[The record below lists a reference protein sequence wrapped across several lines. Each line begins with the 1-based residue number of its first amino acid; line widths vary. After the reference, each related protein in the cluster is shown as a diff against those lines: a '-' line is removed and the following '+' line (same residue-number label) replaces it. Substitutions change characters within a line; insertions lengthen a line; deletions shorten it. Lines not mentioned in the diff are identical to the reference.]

1 MNSKNDQEEPAQKT
15 APAADENA
23 ASAAAQ
29 LSNQALADARHSLRT
44 PLNHI
49 IGYSEMLIE
58 EAEENH
64 LERFAADLHKI
75 HAAGKQLLGALD
87 QFLGAKP
94 KQSKSSR
101 TNEINVLGEL
111 APKPLALVENIPDV
125 TRSGLILVV
134 DDDPGN
140 RDILARRLE
149 HEGYTLKCAVDGKDA
164 LERLATDA
172 IDLIL
177 LDVMM
182 PGMSGYEVLDTIKQD
197 TRWHD
202 IPVIMI
208 SALDDLQSVVRCI
221 EHGAE
226 DYLPKPF
233 DPVLLRARI
242 GACMEKKRLRDQEV
256 LYLKD
261 VAQVTEAAATV
272 EGGDF
277 VPESLISVAARGDE
291 LGRLARVFQRM
302 ALEVQAREQRLRQQ
316 IQQLR
321 IEVDDARK
329 SQQVAEITETDYF
342 HDLRE
347 KARTL
352 RNKVR
357 GS

>member
-1 MNSKNDQEEPAQKT
+1 MNSRNDQAEPAQKS
-15 APAADENA
+15 APSADESA
-23 ASAAAQ
+23 ASAANQFSA
-29 LSNQALADARHSLRT
+29 QALADARHTLRT

-58 EAEENH
+58 EAEEKH

-75 HAAGKQLLGALD
+75 HAAGKQLLGELD
-87 QFLGAKP
+87 QFFGARS
-94 KQSKSSR
+94 KQSKPSR
-101 TNEINVLGEL
+101 ANETNVLGEL
-111 APKPLALVENIPDV
+111 TPQRLALVESMPNFA
-125 TRSGLILVV
+125 RSGRILVV
-134 DDDPGN
+134 DDDADN
-140 RDILARRLE
+140 RDILARRLAR
-149 HEGYTLKCAVDGKDA
+149 EGYTVQSAMDGKDA
-164 LERLATDA
+164 LGRLATDPV
-172 IDLIL
+172 DLIL

-182 PGMSGYEVLDTIKQD
+182 PGMTGYEVLDAIKQD
-197 TRWHD
+197 GQWHD

-208 SALDDLQSVVRCI
+208 SALDELQSVVRCI

-242 GACMEKKRLRDQEV
+242 GACLEKKRLRDQEV

-261 VAQVTEAAATV
+261 VARVTEAAATV
-272 EGGDF
+272 EEGKF
-277 VPESLISVAARGDE
+277 TPESLITVAARGDE

-302 ALEVQAREQRLRQQ
+302 ALEVRAREERLRQQ

-321 IEVDDARK
+321 IEIDEAK
-329 SQQVAEITETDYF
+329 KNQQVAEITETEYF